1 MYAKNNQA
9 LMQRINRRLDGLR
22 VRACRYD
29 SREFLNW
36 GRYYITDSDNH
47 LLYHDVDLNQ
57 LAKELG
63 LT

>member
-1 MYAKNNQA
+1 MYANNNQA

-29 SREFLNW
+29 SRDFLNR
-36 GRYYITDSDNH
+36 GRYYITDSNKFLRDI
-47 LLYHDVDLNQ
+47 DVDLNQ

>member
-1 MYAKNNQA
+1 MYANNNQA

-22 VRACRYD
+22 VRTCRHD
-29 SREFLNW
+29 SREYLNL
-36 GRYYITDSDNH
+36 GRYYITDSYD
-47 LLYHDVDLNQ
+47 LLRGNDVDLNQ

>member
-9 LMQRINRRLDGLR
+9 LMQRINRRLDGLI
-22 VRACRYD
+22 VRACRHD
-29 SREFLNW
+29 SRDFLNQ

-47 LLYHDVDLNQ
+47 LLYNDVDLNQ

>member
-1 MYAKNNQA
+1 MNAKKEQA
-9 LMQRINRRLDGLR
+9 LIQRINRRLDGFR

-36 GRYYITDSDNH
+36 GRYYITDSNK
-47 LLYHDVDLNQ
+47 LLRDHDVDLNQ

-63 LT
+63 IT

>member
-22 VRACRYD
+22 VRACRHD
-29 SREFLNW
+29 SRDFLNR
-36 GRYYITDSDNH
+36 GRFYITDSDNH

>member
-22 VRACRYD
+22 VRGCRHD

-36 GRYYITDSDNH
+36 GRYYITDSNNFLH
-47 LLYHDVDLNQ
+47 QQNLDLNQ

>member
-1 MYAKNNQA
+1 MNAKNNQA

-22 VRACRYD
+22 VRVCRHD
-29 SREFLNW
+29 SRDFLNL
-36 GRYYITDSDNH
+36 GRYHITDSSK
-47 LLYHDVDLNQ
+47 LLRERNVDLNQ

>member
-22 VRACRYD
+22 VRACRHD

-36 GRYYITDSDNH
+36 GRYYITDTNN
-47 LLYHDVDLNQ
+47 LLRDIDVNLNQ

>member
-1 MYAKNNQA
+1 MYAKKNQA

-22 VRACRYD
+22 VRACRHD
-29 SREFLNW
+29 SREFLNL
-36 GRYYITDSDNH
+36 GRYYITDSNK
-47 LLYHDVDLNQ
+47 LLRHHDVDLNQ

>member
-9 LMQRINRRLDGLR
+9 LMQRINRRLDGLKVR
-22 VRACRYD
+22 VCRHD

-36 GRYYITDSDNH
+36 GRYYITDSNK
-47 LLYHDVDLNQ
+47 LLRERDVDLTL

-63 LT
+63 MT

>member
-22 VRACRYD
+22 VKACRHD

-36 GRYYITDSDNH
+36 GRYYISDSNK
-47 LLYHDVDLNQ
+47 LLRERDVDLNQ